1 MSFEVIEAV
10 DSHSVDSGEQ
20 PLVENVTQHERIII
34 RFYRQ
39 LGEDEQLMMM
49 RMLEALVT
57 CSASPG

>member
-10 DSHSVDSGEQ
+10 DSHSEDSGAQ
-20 PLVENVTQHERIII
+20 PLVENVTQHERMII